1 MLQSAA
7 AAVPVCALNFVIL
20 LTVYVVVCVLV
31 FVLMCVLMCVVVFM
45 CVVVCGGV
53 CVLVCGGATATQPL
67 DGTRDNDAKD
77 QAPLHLRGLHCLQP
91 PQAPVSLSHP
101 PTSRVLRPPS
111 LPCRALFLQRTDLR
125 YAQASKDDLRI

>member
-45 CVVVCGGV
+45 CVVVCVVV
-53 CVLVCGGATATQPL
+53 CVCWCVGGQQLLSPSMGRETMTPRTKLLYTYEAST
-67 DGTRDNDAKD
+67 
-77 QAPLHLRGLHCLQP
+77 
-91 PQAPVSLSHP
+91 VSN
-101 PTSRVLRPPS
+101 RRKRP
-111 LPCRALFLQRTDLR
+111 
-125 YAQASKDDLRI
+125 